1 MKNVEEQIK
10 KITNLSFKFNTSKDP
25 KEKEQL
31 DNDLKEIVINL
42 KKQAVEE
49 FKSESD
55 VKNVLKNQKITK
67 ICYFTLD
74 KR

>member
-42 KKQAVEE
+42 KKQH
-49 FKSESD
+49 
-55 VKNVLKNQKITK
+55 
-67 ICYFTLD
+67 C
-74 KR
+74 